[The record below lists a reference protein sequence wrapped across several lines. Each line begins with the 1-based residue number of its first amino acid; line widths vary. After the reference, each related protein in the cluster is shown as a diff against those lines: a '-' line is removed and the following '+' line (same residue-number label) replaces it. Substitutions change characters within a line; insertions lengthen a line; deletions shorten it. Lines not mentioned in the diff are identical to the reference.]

1 MQGVEFLLTANGAG
15 GGRMGGGGM
24 GNGMGQDDANIKI
37 SNVKVNSAGTQITAS
52 IQILAGVAAG
62 TRQVRLE
69 TTNGE
74 FMGMVA
80 GTLFTVTK

>member
-1 MQGVEFLLTANGAG
+1 MQGIEFLLTGAG
-15 GGRMGGGGM
+15 TGGGMMGGG
-24 GNGMGQDDANIKI
+24 GMGQDDANIKI
-37 SNVKVNSAGTQITAS
+37 SNVQVNSAGTQITAS
-52 IQILAGVAAG
+52 IQILAAAATG

-74 FMGMVA
+74 FMGMVT